1 MRAEHGDAAYLWDM
15 LESAQSALNMI
26 DGMTVEQYALD
37 RRTRRAV
44 EREIEIIGEAA
55 RRVSN
60 TFKAAHTDIPWD
72 KIVRQRHKLAHDYAD
87 IQDEIIW
94 RVLKIHLPELVTA
107 LKDLIPEPPPDPE
120 SGPPLFQ

>member
-1 MRAEHGDAAYLWDM
+1 MRAEQGDAAYLWDM

-26 DGMTVEQYALD
+26 AGMTVEEYAND

-55 RRVSN
+55 RRVSKEL
-60 TFKAAHTDIPWD
+60 KAVHPDIPWD
-72 KIVRQRHKLAHDYAD
+72 KIIRQRHKLAHDYAD

-94 RVLKIHLPELVTA
+94 RVLKIHLPVLVSA
-107 LKDLIPEPPPDPE
+107 LREFVPQPPPDP
-120 SGPPLFQ
+120 GPEH

>member
-1 MRAEHGDAAYLWDM
+1 MRHERGDAAFLWDM
-15 LESAQSALNMI
+15 LESAQSALNMVN
-26 DGMTVEQYALD
+26 GLEFERYAGD

-55 RRVSN
+55 RCVSAD
-60 TFKAAHTDIPWD
+60 FKAAHTEIPWD

-94 RVLKIHLPELVTA
+94 RVLQIHLPALVSS
-107 LKDLIPEPPPDPE
+107 LQGLVPKPPPDPDP
-120 SGPPLFQ
+120 GP